1 MRRARDHLSSL
12 VLTSTLVEGMM
23 RTIKLVTAIAV
34 AIGFFCASAV
44 SAFGQQQPQQPAY
57 PAGKAVEMTVM
68 FGAGSAADVTARY
81 LADGMAKR
89 LNVPVPVVNR
99 TGGGGAIG
107 YSHVQKQ
114 KADGYSIIWNS
125 NSISTTYHSGT
136 LPFDYKAFEAVARV
150 SVETPVIAVRADS
163 PYMTLKDL
171 VEYAK
176 ANPGK
181 VRIGNSGTGSHTHF
195 SASALFA
202 IGEANVTH
210 VPFGEGQAV
219 VNLLGSRVEGIV
231 QLPAAV
237 MAHVKSGDLRVLAVL
252 GSKRDPIFPDAPTAQ
267 ELGYPVALD
276 MWRGIAV
283 PHGVHRSII
292 AKLQESI
299 RRTVESPA
307 FHDAGKAIGF
317 MPAYLPA
324 DEFGKLI
331 AGDDA
336 KLARAMA
343 DLGLKKQ

>member
-1 MRRARDHLSSL
+1 
-12 VLTSTLVEGMM
+12 
-23 RTIKLVTAIAV
+23 
-34 AIGFFCASAV
+34 
-44 SAFGQQQPQQPAY
+44 
-57 PAGKAVEMTVM
+57 MTVM

-81 LADGMAKR
+81 LADGMAKN

-107 YSHVQKQ
+107 YNHVKRQR
-114 KADGYSIIWNS
+114 ADGHSIIWNS
-125 NSISTTYHSGT
+125 NSISTNYPSGI
-136 LPFDYKAFEAVARV
+136 LPFDYTAFDPVARV
-150 SVETPVIAVRADS
+150 SLETPVIAVRADA
-163 PYMTLKDL
+163 PWKTLKEFVD
-171 VEYAK
+171 YAK
-176 ANPGK
+176 DNPGK
-181 VRIGNSGTGSHTHF
+181 VRVGNSGAGSHTHF
-195 SASALFA
+195 ASSALFITGGA
-202 IGEANVTH
+202 KVID

-219 VNLLGSRVEGIV
+219 VNLLGSRVEAVV

-237 MAHVKSGDLRVLAVL
+237 VPHIKSGDLRVLAVL
-252 GSKRDPIFPDAPTAQ
+252 GSKRDPIFPDTPTAQ